1 MCGIA
6 GVYWRRTRPSDG
18 PRVASLMA
26 DALYHRGPD
35 SAGCCEA
42 SFADVGFRR
51 LAIID
56 LSSGDQPLANEDG
69 SIQCFLNGEIYN
81 YRDLRVRLERRG
93 HTFLTTSDT
102 EVLPHLYE
110 ELGTDMFAT
119 LNGMFAICIV
129 DHRQRQ
135 IILARDQIGVKQM
148 YYTVSNDCVVFAS
161 EVKGLLA
168 SGLVAPEVDRS
179 AVMSYLTLFYVP
191 EPRTVLRG
199 VHKLPPG
206 SFLRLAQGTN
216 PEPMSYYRPPAV
228 ASPNDRD
235 PELAVA
241 ETRHLLM
248 DAVRLQLQADVPVGI
263 SLSGGVDS
271 SAIAYFAS
279 LTSGSSPT
287 AFTVDWPG
295 TPESEVE
302 GAQDLCQRLGLSHR
316 ILRPKLTD
324 LVQELPLL
332 AWMSDEPIAD
342 PAMYSQFVIAR
353 AAAEHVKVLLTGAGG
368 DELFGGYYSYQLSAK
383 RAWYVRLP
391 RPLRRAMRPLAR
403 LGGLSLDE
411 IEALDSYSHSRLL
424 WHASAMTSID
434 SATRALLARHLTPS
448 ADAFVN
454 FQHWFAEYQTLEPT
468 CQQMLVDLR
477 TYLPDQ
483 VLPMVDR
490 ATMAASIE
498 ARVPL
503 LDVRLVDH
511 VFSLSTRTKLGQPPV
526 PKRLLK
532 LAIKDGVPE
541 ATLVRPKAGLP
552 SPLAT
557 LVRNEWNRTLRA
569 ALLGPSSFVRT
580 LLPREWLTG
589 LLATRESAL
598 SNSRVLYSLLVLE
611 LWHRVFVVD
620 RAVQRPTVG
629 IEEILSVPSLR
640 SAGPSAA

>member
-6 GVYWRRTRPSDG
+6 GVYWRKTRPAEG

-35 SAGCCEA
+35 SAGRCETP
-42 SFADVGFRR
+42 FAEVGFRR

-56 LSSGDQPLANEDG
+56 LSTGDQPLANEDG

-81 YRDLRVRLERRG
+81 YKDLRIRLERLG
-93 HTFLTTSDT
+93 HTFSTTSDT

-129 DHRQRQ
+129 DRRQRQ

-148 YYTVSNDCVVFAS
+148 YYTASNDCVIFAS
-161 EVKGLLA
+161 EVKGILA
-168 SGLVAPEVDRS
+168 SGLVTPEVDRS
-179 AVMSYLTLFYVP
+179 AVVSYLTLFYVP
-191 EPRTVLRG
+191 EPRTLLRG
-199 VHKLPPG
+199 VYKLPPG
-206 SFLRLAQGTN
+206 SFLRLAAGTI
-216 PEPMSYYRPPAV
+216 PEPVRYYNPPAA
-228 ASPNDRD
+228 ASPDDRD
-235 PELAVA
+235 PELALA
-241 ETRHLLM
+241 EIRRLLM
-248 DAVRLQLQADVPVGI
+248 DAVQLQLQADVPVGI
-263 SLSGGVDS
+263 SLSGGLDS
-271 SAIAYFAS
+271 SALAYFAS
-279 LTSGSSPT
+279 LAGGSFPT

-295 TPESEVE
+295 TPESEVG
-302 GAQDLCQRLGLSHR
+302 GAQDLCQRLGLPHR
-316 ILRPKLTD
+316 ILRPKLAD
-324 LVQELPLL
+324 LLQELPLL

-353 AAAEHVKVLLTGAGG
+353 AAREHVKVLLTGAGG
-368 DELFGGYYSYQLSAK
+368 DELFGGYSSYQLSAK
-383 RAWYVRLP
+383 RRWYVQLP
-391 RPLRRAMRPLAR
+391 APLRHGMRPLTR

-411 IEALDSYSHSRLL
+411 IEALDSYSHSRLP

-434 SATRALLARHLTPS
+434 SATRALLANHLTPS

-454 FQHWFAEYQTLEPT
+454 FRHWFAQYQSLEPT

-511 VFSLSTRTKLGQPPV
+511 VFSLSTRTKLGQPPE

-541 ATLVRPKAGLP
+541 ATLVRPKTGLP

-557 LVRNEWNRTLRA
+557 LVRNEWDRTLRA
-569 ALLGPSSFVRT
+569 ALLGPSSFVGT

-589 LLATRESAL
+589 VLATRKSAL

-611 LWHRVFVVD
+611 LWHRLFVVN
-620 RAVQRPTVG
+620 RAVARPTVR

-640 SAGPSAA
+640 SAGSSLA